1 MTLTLEQMQADIAA
15 MLHEEPEE
23 IGLHDNL
30 MDLGL
35 DSMRVMTLVERW
47 SKTGVALDFTDI
59 AQHLTLADWWEVVQ
73 AHLGRKGG

>member
-15 MLHEEPEE
+15 MLHEEPDE

-47 SKTGVALDFTDI
+47 SKTGVDLDFTDI
-59 AQHLTLADWWEVVQ
+59 AQHLTLAGWWEVVQ
-73 AHLGRKGG
+73 AQQGRKGG